1 MLVERIDMQDRYWMF
16 QRKGVFYV
24 QDKLSGVQKSLKTRD
39 AAAAKRMVAG
49 KNQATEQPQMN
60 LAMAKVYL
68 SCKSDEMLA
77 RTWDDVMKEMEQ
89 SYGGSTLARWQ
100 RQTRSAPFQS
110 LRKLTLLHT
119 ESSHFLAVLR
129 HPRAGTSTQKWL
141 RILHNRAL
149 DLGWILAPVMA
160 RRIWPKLRTQKAK
173 AITAAQHLRLIE
185 TEPNAEFRNYLKML
199 WEIGGSQ
206 TDTACLHRDN
216 VDLLTRRLT
225 YTRKKLESIQQG
237 SVAIVIGD
245 TLLALLNDLPM
256 TGYLFPTLATQND
269 KVRASRFR
277 KRCDRLGFTDISL
290 HSYRYAWA
298 QRAKSYGMPLREA
311 MAHLGHGSKAI
322 HLAYSEKAEIVNL
335 PLEFY
340 EKQWKQKIV
349 QFVQSSTAE
358 PELPARTPA
367 SSFHAVN

>member
-1 MLVERIDMQDRYWMF
+1 MQDRYWMF
-16 QRKGVFYV
+16 LRKGVFYV
-24 QDKLSGVQKSLKTRD
+24 QDKLSGKQKSLKTRD
-39 AAAAKRMVAG
+39 AAAAKRMLAG

-89 SYGGSTLARWQ
+89 AYTGSTLARWRTQ
-100 RQTRSAPFQS
+100 IKSVPFQG
-110 LRKLTLLHT
+110 LRKLPLLHT
-119 ESSHFLAVLR
+119 ESSHFLSVLR

-160 RRIWPKLRTQKAK
+160 RRIWPKLKTKRAK
-173 AITAAQHLRLIE
+173 AITADQHARLIAAE
-185 TEPNAEFRNYLKML
+185 KDDEFRHYLQML
-199 WEIGGSQ
+199 WEIGGAQ
-206 TDTACLHRDN
+206 TDTARLHRDN
-216 VDLLTRRLT
+216 VDLFNRRVT
-225 YTRKKLESIQQG
+225 YNRQKLESIGQG

-245 TLLALLNDLPM
+245 DLMKLLNELPQE
-256 TGYLFPTLATQND
+256 GYLFPTMAQQND

-277 KRCDRLGFTDISL
+277 KVADRLGFTEISL

-311 MAHLGHGSKAI
+311 MAHLGHGSKAV
-322 HLAYSEKAEIVNL
+322 HYAYSDKAEIVSL

-340 EKQWKQKIV
+340 EKQWKEKII
-349 QFVQSSTAE
+349 QFAKTA
-358 PELPARTPA
+358 AA
-367 SSFHAVN
+367 

>member
-1 MLVERIDMQDRYWMF
+1 MQDRYWMF

-24 QDKLSGVQKSLKTRD
+24 QDKLSGKQKSLKTRD
-39 AAAAKRMVAG
+39 AAAAKRMLAG

-89 SYGGSTLARWQ
+89 AYTGPTLVRWQ
-100 RQTRSAPFQS
+100 TQIRSAPFQG
-110 LRKLTLLHT
+110 LRKLPLLHT

-129 HPRAGTSTQKWL
+129 HPRAGSSTQKWL
-141 RILHNRAL
+141 HILHNRAL

-160 RRIWPKLRTQKAK
+160 RRIWPKLRTKKAK
-173 AITAAQHLRLIE
+173 AITAEQHARLVA
-185 TEPNAEFRNYLKML
+185 TGKDDEFRRYLQML
-199 WEIGGSQ
+199 WEIGGAQ
-206 TDTACLHRDN
+206 TDTARLHRDN
-216 VDLLTRRLT
+216 VDLFNRRIT
-225 YTRKKLESIQQG
+225 YNRQKLESIGQG

-245 TLLALLNDLPM
+245 DLMKLLNELPQE
-256 TGYLFPTLATQND
+256 GYLFPTLAQQND

-277 KRCDRLGFTDISL
+277 KVADRLGFTDISL
-290 HSYRYAWA
+290 HGYRYAWA

-311 MAHLGHGSKAI
+311 MAHLGHGSKAV
-322 HLAYSEKAEIVNL
+322 HYAYSDKAEIVSL

-340 EKQWKQKIV
+340 EKQWKEKIV
-349 QFVQSSTAE
+349 QFAKTA
-358 PELPARTPA
+358 AA
-367 SSFHAVN
+367 

>member
-1 MLVERIDMQDRYWMF
+1 MQDRYWMF

-24 QDKLSGVQKSLKTRD
+24 QDKLSGKQKSLKTRD
-39 AAAAKRMVAG
+39 AAAAKRMLAG

-89 SYGGSTLARWQ
+89 AYSGSTLARWRTQ
-100 RQTRSAPFQS
+100 IKSVPFQG
-110 LRKLTLLHT
+110 LRKLPLLHT

-129 HPRAGTSTQKWL
+129 HPRAGTSSQKWL

-160 RRIWPKLRTQKAK
+160 RRIWPKLKTKKAK
-173 AITAAQHLRLIE
+173 AITADQHARLIA
-185 TEPNAEFRNYLKML
+185 TEKDDEFRHYLQML
-199 WEIGGSQ
+199 WEIGGAQ
-206 TDTACLHRDN
+206 TDTARLHRDN
-216 VDLLTRRLT
+216 VDLFNRRIT
-225 YTRKKLESIQQG
+225 YNRQKLESIGQG

-245 TLLALLNDLPM
+245 DLMKLLNELPQE
-256 TGYLFPTLATQND
+256 GYLFPKMAQQND

-277 KRCDRLGFTDISL
+277 KVADRLGFTDISL
-290 HSYRYAWA
+290 HGYRYAWA

-311 MAHLGHGSKAI
+311 MAHLGHGSKAV
-322 HLAYSEKAEIVNL
+322 HYAYSDKAEIVSL

-340 EKQWKQKIV
+340 EKQWKEKIV
-349 QFVQSSTAE
+349 QFAKTA
-358 PELPARTPA
+358 AA
-367 SSFHAVN
+367 

>member
-1 MLVERIDMQDRYWMF
+1 MQDRYWMF

-24 QDKLSGVQKSLKTRD
+24 QDKLSGKQKSLKTRD
-39 AAAAKRMVAG
+39 AAAAKRMLAG

-89 SYGGSTLARWQ
+89 AYTGSTLARWRTQ
-100 RQTRSAPFQS
+100 IKSAPFQG
-110 LRKLTLLHT
+110 LRKLPLLHT

-129 HPRAGTSTQKWL
+129 HPRAGSSTQKWL

-160 RRIWPKLRTQKAK
+160 RRIWPKLKTKKAK
-173 AITAAQHLRLIE
+173 AITAEQHARLVA
-185 TEPNAEFRNYLKML
+185 TEKDDEFRHYLQML
-199 WEIGGSQ
+199 WEIGGAQ
-206 TDTACLHRDN
+206 TDTARLHRDN
-216 VDLLTRRLT
+216 VDLFNRRIT
-225 YTRKKLESIQQG
+225 YNRQKLESIGQG

-245 TLLALLNDLPM
+245 DLMKLLNELPQE
-256 TGYLFPTLATQND
+256 GCLFPTMAKQND

-277 KRCDRLGFTDISL
+277 KVADRLGFTDISL
-290 HSYRYAWA
+290 HGYRYAWA

-311 MAHLGHGSKAI
+311 MAHLGHGSKAV
-322 HLAYSEKAEIVNL
+322 HYAYSDKAEIVSL

-340 EKQWKQKIV
+340 EKQWKEKIV
-349 QFVQSSTAE
+349 QFAKTA
-358 PELPARTPA
+358 AA
-367 SSFHAVN
+367 